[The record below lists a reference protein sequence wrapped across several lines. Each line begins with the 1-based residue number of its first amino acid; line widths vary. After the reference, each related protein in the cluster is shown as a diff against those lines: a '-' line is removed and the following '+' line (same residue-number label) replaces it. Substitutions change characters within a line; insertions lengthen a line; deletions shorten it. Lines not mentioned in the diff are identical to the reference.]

1 MKNVQNTKE
10 TEKPNEKPMKNW
22 GKLLKIMAKMSY
34 AGIDVFLCYAVY
46 Y

>member
-1 MKNVQNTKE
+1 MYEN
-10 TEKPNEKPMKNW
+10 
-22 GKLLKIMAKMSY
+22 MAKMSY

>member
-1 MKNVQNTKE
+1 MMKVIENKVHIMYEN
-10 TEKPNEKPMKNW
+10 
-22 GKLLKIMAKMSY
+22 MAKMSY